1 MGVEI
6 TDTTLRDAHQSLLA
20 TRMRPS
26 LVTLS
31 EAKGLGWRG
40 RLPSI
45 FFAEFILSR
54 SRFFATLRMTRRE
67 GLRMTGW
74 AGR

>member
-1 MGVEI
+1 MGVKI

-40 RLPSI
+40 LLPSRFI
-45 FFAEFILSR
+45 AEFILSGVQ
-54 SRFFATLRMTRRE
+54 RFFAA
-67 GLRMTGW
+67 LRMTG
-74 AGR
+74 AKGSE